1 MRLFEITDSNM
12 FAADMYDIELNL
24 DYSFDL
30 ASQLFNVIMVK
41 KNVRYT
47 QSQLPYF
54 QNVKDYIMYTIQTII
69 DNFPDQN
76 DSDLIKLIAGA
87 KRMIV
92 ELNNMQQ
99 AMRDAKLIK

>member
-30 ASQLFNVIMVK
+30 ASQLFNDIMVK